1 METMHLTWLARTLTV
16 VSSPDPTLVGKSGLV
31 VEESRNMLTIQNE
44 VGQHQLAKNVIQFTI
59 DGGDT
64 LDGTQVCQRPED
76 RVQRKYRRN

>member
-1 METMHLTWLARTLTV
+1 METMHLSWLARTLAV
-16 VSSPDPTLVGKSGLV
+16 VSSPDPTLVGQSGLV

-44 VGQHQLAKNVIQFTI
+44 SGQQQLAKNVIQFTI

-64 LDGTQVCQRPED
+64 IDGKQVCQRPED